1 MVLISKA
8 GSNYKGNSNT
18 TREIDNRSLRKG
30 PMRPNNASPVGL
42 YCTTVL
48 KNKEQAMK
56 FIDPN
61 DTKKE
66 KMYKMYILYFCSQR

>member
-18 TREIDNRSLRKG
+18 TREIDNRSLRKS

-56 FIDPN
+56 FFIFAHKD
-61 DTKKE
+61 KK
-66 KMYKMYILYFCSQR
+66 KILEGEEFGRNYF